1 MTIPNDARSRIAAA
15 IDLLPTG
22 NLLTAVA
29 VAIHDQVWRDGRTHS
44 CGHGII
50 LAQRINAAPAG
61 DGVETISGLQLV
73 VLRNRTLLQQK
84 LNGSRTPDW
93 QEWTAPAVLVNLE
106 QIVET
111 WSADEV
117 IAGIE
122 RIVEQCKA
130 RPEKAIRTLESAQ
143 KRLAEL
149 RSR

>member
-1 MTIPNDARSRIAAA
+1 MPFSNDARARIAAA
-15 IDLLPTG
+15 LDLLPTG

-29 VAIHDQVWRDGRTHS
+29 VAIHDQVWKDGRTHS
-44 CGHGII
+44 CGHG
-50 LAQRINAAPAG
+50 LVVAERINVTPAAG
-61 DGVETISGLQLV
+61 GVETMSGLRLV

-84 LNGSRTPDW
+84 LSGSRTAEW
-93 QEWTAPAVLVNLE
+93 QEWTAPAAIVPLE
-106 QIVET
+106 QIVDT

-122 RIVEQCKA
+122 QIVERCKA